1 MLSTWLLGTSGILSY
16 ETGFIACGM
25 RMILLLDTSRVLR
38 VRVEKGDRR
47 HFRGPSLTAGAK
59 ERGLK
64 MSSVPFFYAPNWAA
78 RSTMSVDTMSNS
90 PGLAWSALPPEPRSF
105 GR

>member
-38 VRVEKGDRR
+38 VRVEKKGTDDI
-47 HFRGPSLTAGAK
+47 FADPA
-59 ERGLK
+59 
-64 MSSVPFFYAPNWAA
+64 
-78 RSTMSVDTMSNS
+78 
-90 PGLAWSALPPEPRSF
+90 
-105 GR
+105 